1 MAQAKQGRWVTELDE
16 STSSALKLVT
26 ETLVGVYTPAAL
38 DAAKLKLQASH
49 DGEDFVDIVS
59 EGSAL
64 TVDVGV
70 DQYIPLDATKL
81 LGLAYVRVVHLDSGG
96 EAVNE
101 SAERVLL
108 PIFRTFE

>member
-1 MAQAKQGRWVTELDE
+1 MAQTKQGRWVTDADE

-26 ETLVGVYTPAAL
+26 ETLVGFYTPAAL
-38 DAAKLKLQASH
+38 DAAKLKFQASH
-49 DGEDFVDIVS
+49 DGENFVDIVS

-64 TVDVGV
+64 TVDVDV
-70 DQYIPLDATKL
+70 DQYIALDATKF
-81 LGLAYVRVVHLDSGG
+81 LGPAHVRVVHLDSGG
-96 EAVNE
+96 DAVDE